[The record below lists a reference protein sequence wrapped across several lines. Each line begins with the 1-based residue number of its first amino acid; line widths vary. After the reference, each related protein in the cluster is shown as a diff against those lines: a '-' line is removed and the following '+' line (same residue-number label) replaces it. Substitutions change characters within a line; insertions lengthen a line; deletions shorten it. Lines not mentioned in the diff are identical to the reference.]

1 MFDAN
6 CWERMLRLPCSC
18 LCKHIIDGGG
28 MIQGAAPQE
37 DLEGAE
43 LITNLRRPYLY
54 YFHLATSPEGFNQT
68 SLRHGYCQEVL
79 DFS

>member
-1 MFDAN
+1 
-6 CWERMLRLPCSC
+6 
-18 LCKHIIDGGG
+18 